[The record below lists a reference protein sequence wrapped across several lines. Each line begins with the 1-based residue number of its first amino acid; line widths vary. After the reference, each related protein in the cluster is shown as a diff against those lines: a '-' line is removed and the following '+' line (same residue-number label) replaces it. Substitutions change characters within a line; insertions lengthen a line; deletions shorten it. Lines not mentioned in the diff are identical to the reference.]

1 MHDQKLQFVSKEKI
15 LEMMENKEPFTLVEV
30 LSEESYGKGHIPQ
43 AINIP
48 ADQIEEKAPNTLP
61 DKNALIVVYCSSF
74 TCTASTGTARKLQ
87 SMGYT
92 NVLDYK
98 GGKKDWQ
105 TADLPLVTSDK

>member
-1 MHDQKLQFVSKEKI
+1 MEGQKIKFISKENI
-15 LEMMENKEPFTLVEV
+15 LEILENKEPLTLIEV
-30 LSEESYGKGHIPQ
+30 LSEDSFGKGHIPH

-48 ADQIEEKAPNTLP
+48 AENLKEKAPEVLP
-61 DKNALIVVYCSSF
+61 DKNAPIVVYCSSF
-74 TCTASTGTARKLQ
+74 TCTASTGAARTLQ

-105 TADLPLVTSDK
+105 AADLPLVT